1 MNNIT
6 IKMQSALIDLGAD
19 LVGFGS
25 LLELPCEMRKGMSIG
40 VSVAVKYPPEI
51 IKQIHAH
58 PTFEYLEWYNTLN
71 RKLDIIVMK
80 GAELLQDLGH
90 QAIPLSRQAMKF
102 SQETFATLLPH
113 KTVAT
118 RAGLGWIGK
127 SALLVTKEFGSAVR
141 FSTILTDA
149 PLETKEPINESLC
162 KDCTMCVRTCPGGAV
177 LGENWQVGVPR
188 EMLFD
193 AKKCFEKA
201 RELCKTHLDKQATIC
216 GKCIEICPHTRNY
229 IWK

>member
-6 IKMQSALIDLGAD
+6 ITVLNTLINLGAD
-19 LVGFGS
+19 LAGFGS
-25 LLELPCEMRKGMSIG
+25 LEELPSETRKGMPVGI
-40 VSVAVKYPPEI
+40 SVAVKYPPEV

-58 PTFEYLEWYNTLN
+58 PTIEYLEWYNTLN
-71 RKLDIIVMK
+71 KKLDLIVTK
-80 GAELLQDLGH
+80 GAELLQDLGY
-90 QAIPLSRQAMKF
+90 QAIPLSRQVMKY
-102 SQETFATLLPH
+102 SQETFATSLPH

-141 FSTILTDA
+141 FSSILTDA
-149 PLETKEPINESLC
+149 PLETREPINDSLC

-201 RELCKTHLDKQATIC
+201 RELCETHLDKKATIC

>member
-1 MNNIT
+1 MNSIT
-6 IKMQSALIDLGAD
+6 NTMQNSLIDLGAD

-25 LLELPCEMRKGMSIG
+25 LLELPSEMRKGMPVGI
-40 VSVAVKYPPEI
+40 SVAVKYPPEV

-58 PTFEYLEWYNTLN
+58 PTLEYLEWYNTLN
-71 RKLDIIVMK
+71 KKLDMIVIE
-80 GAELLQDLGH
+80 GAKQLQDLGH
-90 QAIPLSRQAMKF
+90 QAIPLSRQAMKYSRESF
-102 SQETFATLLPH
+102 TTFLPH

-127 SALLVTKEFGSAVR
+127 SALLVTKEYGSAVR
-141 FSTILTDA
+141 FSTILTNA
-149 PLETKEPINESLC
+149 PIETRKPINESLC
-162 KDCTMCVRTCPGGAV
+162 GDCTMCVRTCPGEAV

-193 AKKCFEKA
+193 AGRCFEKA
-201 RELCKTHLDKQATIC
+201 RELCETHLDKKATIC